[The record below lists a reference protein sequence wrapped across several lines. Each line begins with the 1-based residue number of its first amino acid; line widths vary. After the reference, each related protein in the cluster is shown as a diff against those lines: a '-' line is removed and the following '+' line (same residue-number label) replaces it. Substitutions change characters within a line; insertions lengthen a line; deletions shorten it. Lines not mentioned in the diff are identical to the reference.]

1 MSNPPTATER
11 GEPWLREL
19 LVRSLRNQ
27 GLGRLCKGEPSTWD
41 EFSTRSS
48 IALMTGFTLGVVFM
62 FSDWANAST
71 GGTLGIAAAFLVAL
85 AAIGAV
91 IGSTRAAIVLFLT
104 WFFAAAAQVVKSDHD
119 VWATVG
125 VPLVITIAAVAA
137 LQTRRLA
144 TVGRSA
150 PLVLPV
156 ALTVLVIPLFTA
168 DMWSTVHRLTTMN
181 LVLLAALTLLPLLFA
196 VERQLRTRVEAALVG
211 AAAEAAPGDA
221 LDDMQA
227 NLTRLLPDDERDRG
241 REDIARLLPAV
252 WEPFNPADRVTQL
265 IHPLR
270 NLLKR
275 NLVIAALGVTTVATL
290 YMGALTW
297 ILIPI
302 ATARDWTAASVDIQK
317 VGALGVY
324 IDVPLGPYI
333 TVSLVLGLLATAVLL
348 ASVAVD
354 DDYAEQ
360 LADALLRQPARAAL
374 GAAVPYLHM
383 RDAAP
388 PSKGST
394 QEQA

>member
-1 MSNPPTATER
+1 MSSEPTTEAR

-19 LVRSLRNQ
+19 LVRALRNQ
-27 GLGRLCKGEPSTWD
+27 GLGRLCKGEPATWVD
-41 EFSTRSS
+41 FSTRSS
-48 IALMTGFTLGVVFM
+48 IALMTGFALGVVFM
-62 FSDWANAST
+62 LSDWFDAST
-71 GGTLGIAAAFLVAL
+71 AGTVGLAAVSLCALGVIGMKIGPTGAATVLVLTWIAAS
-85 AAIGAV
+85 AV
-91 IGSTRAAIVLFLT
+91 QVL
-104 WFFAAAAQVVKSDHD
+104 KSDQD

-125 VPLVITIAAVAA
+125 VPLVITIAAVTA

-156 ALTVLVIPLFTA
+156 ALTVLVIPLFTE
-168 DMWSTVHRLTTMN
+168 DMWSTVHRLTATN
-181 LVLLAALTLLPLLFA
+181 LVLLVTLTLLPLLFA
-196 VERQLRTRVEAALVG
+196 VERQLRTKVDAALAEAV
-211 AAAEAAPGDA
+211 AEAAPDVA
-221 LDDMQA
+221 LDDVKE
-227 NLTRLLPDDERDRG
+227 NLARLLPDDERDQG
-241 REDIARLLPAV
+241 REDIARLLPHY
-252 WEPFNPADRVTQL
+252 WEPFNPADRVEQL
-265 IHPLR
+265 VHPLR

-275 NLVIAALGVTTVATL
+275 NLVIAAVGVATVAIL

-297 ILIPI
+297 VLIPV
-302 ATARDWTAASVDIQK
+302 ATARDWTATSVDIHTLA
-317 VGALGVY
+317 ALGVH

-388 PSKGST
+388 PAKDSHR
-394 QEQA
+394 EPA